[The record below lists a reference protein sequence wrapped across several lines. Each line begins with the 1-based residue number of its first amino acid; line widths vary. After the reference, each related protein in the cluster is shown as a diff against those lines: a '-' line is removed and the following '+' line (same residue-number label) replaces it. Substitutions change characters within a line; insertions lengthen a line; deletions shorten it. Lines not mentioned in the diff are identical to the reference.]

1 MRTLQLVVVE
11 PPRSALLSQLAAT
24 DGLAVRC
31 SDYAGGPGAC
41 AGGADLAF
49 VYTAQEEAVE
59 SLRCVRRIRAGH
71 PRLPIVLVVEESS
84 EQLAVGALHAG
95 VNRYVQRAAL
105 DGSLAPLIDE
115 LTAEGVLPRQAAAHV
130 TDLRG
135 GDRLIGTSAVVCGL
149 RAYLKKA
156 ARSNS
161 NVLITGETGTGK
173 DLVAQ
178 LIHQNSERSQRPFVS
193 LNCTAIP
200 ESLFESELFGHER
213 GAFTGAY
220 ASHAGRLPA
229 ATTGTVFFDEVGE
242 MPLALQAKLLRA
254 LEEKQVHRLGGG
266 KPVPLDIRVVAATNR
281 DIEEAVQAG
290 RFRSDLYYRLNVVR
304 VELPPLRERLEDLP
318 ELLTYF
324 VASFNS
330 TFGTGVTGFTND
342 AVETLLA
349 HGWPGNVRELKN
361 VLESV
366 FVNLADGA
374 IGPVELPAEVRHMLT
389 RLCGASAGER
399 ERLVR
404 ALVAT
409 NWNKSDAARRLS
421 WSRMTLYRKMMRY
434 SVSRTCTP
442 APART
447 VTSARKAVATLRTTK

>member
-1 MRTLQLVVVE
+1 M
-11 PPRSALLSQLAAT
+11 SQLAAAG
-24 DGLAVRC
+24 DLDVRC
-31 SDYAGGPGAC
+31 SDYAGGPRAC
-41 AGGADLAF
+41 AGDVDLAL
-49 VYTAQEEAVE
+49 VYTSPGEAVE
-59 SLRCVRRIRAGH
+59 SLRCVRRIRTGH
-71 PRLPIVLVVEESS
+71 PRLPIVLVVEEGS

-95 VNRYVQRAAL
+95 ASRYVRRAGL
-105 DGSLAPLIDE
+105 VGGLAPLIDE
-115 LTAEGVLPRQAAAHV
+115 LTAEGVLPRQAAAHA

-135 GDRLIGTSAVVCGL
+135 GDRLIGNSAVICGL

-178 LIHQNSERSQRPFVS
+178 LIHQNSERAQRPFVS

-220 ASHAGRLPA
+220 ALQAGRLPA

-242 MPLALQAKLLRA
+242 MPLPLQAKLLRA

-281 DIEEAVQAG
+281 NIEEAVQEG

-304 VELPPLRERLEDLP
+304 VELPPLRERLEDVP

-324 VASFNS
+324 VAAFNR
-330 TFGTGVTGFTND
+330 TFGTGVSGFTHD
-342 AVETLLA
+342 ALETLLA
-349 HGWPGNVRELKN
+349 HSWPGNVRELKN

-366 FVNLADGA
+366 FVNLADDA
-374 IGPVELPAEVRHMLT
+374 IGPVDLPPEVRHMLT
-389 RLCGASAGER
+389 RLGGASAGER

-434 SVSRTCTP
+434 SVSRTCAA
-442 APART
+442 APPRA
-447 VTSARKAVATLRTTK
+447 VTSATKPVAALRTTR